1 MAKKLMMFVSA
12 AVLSFGMAL
21 SASEVVG
28 PMTNSQEFVVAQSI
42 SAVIQELEAQ
52 GISRDEILAA
62 VAADK
67 NISAKDWSA
76 IQAFIT
82 NNGNAFA
89 GSAIGSITIGQ
100 IALTL
105 AVVAAVY
112 YGAPRAKNLAV
123 AGWEKGAALAGS
135 FGSKK
140 KSSNPVIEAEIV
152 KED

>member
-1 MAKKLMMFVSA
+1 MSKKLMMFVSA

-21 SASEVVG
+21 SAGDVVA
-28 PMTNSQEFVVAQSI
+28 PVTNSQEFVVAQSI

-62 VAADK
+62 VGADK

-89 GSAIGSITIGQ
+89 GSEIGSITIGQ

-135 FGSKK
+135 IGSKK
-140 KSSNPVIEAEIV
+140 KSSNPVEAEIV
-152 KED
+152 KQD